1 MARGRVRRSVSRIA
15 PALIALGTLAAC
27 TGRGDNSKPEEDRAA
42 AVYGAMILAVAG
54 GHQADETLP
63 VVFAVP
69 RSDAKSIPLPVQA
82 AVVDDLADEVS
93 VRFVDD
99 DNEAIDDAVDDR
111 PVKEGVLLRLGPVPP
126 TGDPVEVSAD
136 RYRTMTDQEL
146 LTLLVRSN
154 GDTWSARVIAEAPLS
169 PAG

>member
-1 MARGRVRRSVSRIA
+1 MAPLLV
-15 PALIALGTLAAC
+15 ALGALVAC
-27 TGRGDNSKPEEDRAA
+27 TGDGDASKPEEDRMV
-42 AVYGAMILAVAG
+42 AVYGAVILAVTG
-54 GHQADETLP
+54 GRQPGETPP

-69 RSDAKSIPLPVQA
+69 RSDAKAIPLPVQA
-82 AVVDDLADEVS
+82 ALVDDLSKEVS

-99 DNEAIDDAVDDR
+99 DSEAIDGTVDDR

-136 RYRTMTDQEL
+136 RYRTTTDQEL

-154 GDTWSARVIAEAPLS
+154 GDTWLARVIDEAPLA

>member
-1 MARGRVRRSVSRIA
+1 MAVGPVRRVVCRIA
-15 PALIALGTLAAC
+15 PVLVAIGILAAC
-27 TGRGDNSKPEEDRAA
+27 TGDGDASKPEEDRVA
-42 AVYGAMILAVAG
+42 AVYGAVILAVAG
-54 GHQADETLP
+54 GHQADEAPP

-82 AVVDDLADEVS
+82 AVVDDLANEVS
-93 VRFVDD
+93 VRFVDAD
-99 DNEAIDDAVDDR
+99 DEAIDSTVEDR

-126 TGDPVEVSAD
+126 TGDPVELTAD

-146 LTLLVRSN
+146 LTLSVRSN
-154 GDTWSARVIAEAPLS
+154 GETWSARVIAEAPLA

>member
-1 MARGRVRRSVSRIA
+1 
-15 PALIALGTLAAC
+15 
-27 TGRGDNSKPEEDRAA
+27 
-42 AVYGAMILAVAG
+42 
-54 GHQADETLP
+54 

-82 AVVDDLADEVS
+82 AVVDDLANEVS
-93 VRFVDD
+93 VRFVDAD
-99 DNEAIDDAVDDR
+99 DEAIDSTIEDR

-126 TGDPVEVSAD
+126 TGDPVELTAD

-146 LTLLVRSN
+146 LTLSVRSN
-154 GDTWSARVIAEAPLS
+154 DDDTWSARVIAEAPLA